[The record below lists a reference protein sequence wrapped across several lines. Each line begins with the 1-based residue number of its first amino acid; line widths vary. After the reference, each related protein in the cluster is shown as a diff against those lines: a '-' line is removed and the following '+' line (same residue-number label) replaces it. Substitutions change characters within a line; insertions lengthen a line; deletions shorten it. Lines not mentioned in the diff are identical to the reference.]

1 MTRKVAL
8 VTGASSGLGIALV
21 RDLAA
26 RGYDIAL
33 TARSEAPMRQLA
45 DEVRSRRGVSATV
58 HPADLSLPGSVDALL
73 KDLEAQAITPH
84 VLVNNAAFGHAGA
97 FVDLDPSRLTAML
110 HLNMTSLTE
119 LTLGVGRRMR
129 TAGKGHILL
138 VSSTAAYQ
146 PTPLMAAYGASKAY
160 ILSLGEAL
168 HVELAP
174 TVTVTVLSP
183 GLMETGFNKVTGYQ
197 PSKAVQRFLL
207 PTEHVAKVGL
217 DALFAGRA
225 SVVPGGW
232 NAAGAMANRFMSRQ
246 AGAKLF
252 YRVAQGD

>member
-1 MTRKVAL
+1 
-8 VTGASSGLGIALV
+8 LGIALV

-26 RGYDIAL
+26 RGYDVAL
-33 TARSEAPMRQLA
+33 TARSEGPMRQLA
-45 DEVRSRRGVSATV
+45 AEVKSTRGVSATV
-58 HPADLSLPGSVDALL
+58 HPADLSQADSADALL
-73 KDLEAQAITPH
+73 RELDDLEIRPD

-97 FVDLDPSRLTAML
+97 FLDQAPSRLSAML
-110 HLNMTSLTE
+110 QLNMTSLAE

-146 PTPLMAAYGASKAY
+146 PTPLMAAYGASKAF

-174 TVTVTVLSP
+174 AVSVTVLSP
-183 GLMETGFNKVTGYQ
+183 GLMETGFNMVTGYQ
-197 PSKAVQRFLL
+197 PSKGARRFLL

-217 DALFAGRA
+217 DALFAGRP

-232 NAAGAMANRFMSRQ
+232 NAAGALSNRLMSRQ
-246 AGAKLF
+246 AGARLF
-252 YRVAQGD
+252 YKIAQGK